1 MLINAL
7 HAARVKFNEAL
18 GSSKV
23 RTVIKKKV
31 RTINNI
37 FERGD
42 RVYWRS
48 RKKKNR
54 NRKWDGPGR
63 VICQDGKIIFVQNGT
78 QPIRVSI
85 NRLLKA
91 GQEFGRRRERG
102 GDITFLKRKILMKLT
117 MTLLMLT
124 QRVTMRNWYL

>member
-63 VICQDGKIIFVQNGT
+63 VICQDGKIIFV
-78 QPIRVSI
+78 
-85 NRLLKA
+85 
-91 GQEFGRRRERG
+91 
-102 GDITFLKRKILMKLT
+102 
-117 MTLLMLT
+117 
-124 QRVTMRNWYL
+124 